1 MAVMLLPVT
10 TVENACNAATAAAAA
25 DGGGR
30 DGGRGGGEAFSA
42 ALWFTTVRDKTEL
55 RNKRCAPIGWRQ
67 SAKPIT
73 LHCDAASLNF

>member
-30 DGGRGGGEAFSA
+30 DGGGGGGERLSLLPCDSLQSVTKRSFAINAVHRLAGDSRLHQSHCTA
-42 ALWFTTVRDKTEL
+42 MLL
-55 RNKRCAPIGWRQ
+55 R
-67 SAKPIT
+67 
-73 LHCDAASLNF
+73 